1 MANKTTNLSV
11 NFTNH
16 LRGYAP
22 YTTYKTNS
30 TTDYKVA
37 EETIS
42 GKKYQ
47 CMLLGK
53 VASFPKSIRHNV
65 LIGHQ
70 FTVALKDNY
79 VTTPAS
85 STVVYV
91 YLATSDFDTDT
102 ANYDNSRG
110 TDGTVIEEIVV
121 PRNSEL
127 TNRTSDYD
135 ASPSR
140 AQRIVRSKGI
150 LLYYPYVDEEI
161 YARTVLTDGSTK
173 PYFTITYDDSAKI
186 KSKISYANSQ
196 LTGSIS
202 TGVAKVLTWSL
213 VKDTSISGYCAV
225 EEWEQVSATF
235 NWRVQGASEWNTI
248 SVSGSTTSVTIPAY
262 TFPSGATIEYYI
274 SETDEDNTTSTTSTY
289 TFTTLTTK
297 VTPTNSP
304 TSGYV
309 NPRNSVTFS
318 WNYVDALGTV
328 EAGASTLHWRVS
340 GSENWTDVQAA
351 SGATSLTIPA
361 NTFQTASTIEWYLS
375 GTDSSGYASQTSVYS
390 FSTAAGAVTA
400 QAVSPS
406 NTVQSNNQPITFNW
420 TYSSPDGFAP
430 SRYKFMWKL
439 VTDANWT
446 TLVDSTDVVNT
457 YTFPAYTFPAGEI
470 RWEVVPYNID
480 EVAGTGQSV
489 TFVCYGAPDAPVVYA
504 ENAPFTTVTWQASD
518 QQSYRIKVDD
528 VVYGPYFGTEKTFAI
543 PDRLEDGEHTIGVS
557 VVGTYGLWSEWGTS
571 IINVQNVPGAE
582 IVLGGTG
589 GIDTF
594 LSWTTAEA
602 TSDFLVF
609 RDGVQ
614 IGHTEEITFVDR
626 YAVGEHTYKVINRL
640 PSGNYSESNE
650 VVLESHADGT
660 YISLLDGGEWLK
672 IKYMLKDSSDQQYE
686 ESIETVY
693 NHFAGSD
700 YPSVSISRYRE
711 RRLSYSAVF
720 LYVDEADHTAFKN
733 MLRKPVVMKFENGN
747 VIAGVIDSWTVI
759 HRKQYYTA
767 YTFTL
772 RQIEFEDY
780 TDDTT

>member
-1 MANKTTNLSV
+1 MSQTYNLYAIKNGYVDQERAGAVIHPDSSQLYEISGTPNAGNRKYIFFGFEQMPSAAKHLALTNV
-11 NFTNH
+11 R
-16 LRGYAP
+16 LRGHTKQASNVEVAVWPVHDFDPDTLTYNNYPNNISASAYRLTNML
-22 YTTYKTNS
+22 YTGEDDRWFELYSGSGISARTTAARQFLTERAVRFSTDRVDTDVAYVKT
-30 TTDYKVA
+30 
-37 EETIS
+37 
-42 GKKYQ
+42 
-47 CMLLGK
+47 
-53 VASFPKSIRHNV
+53 V
-65 LIGHQ
+65 LEDG
-70 FTVALKDNY
+70 
-79 VTTPAS
+79 VTTPYLEI
-85 STVVYV
+85 TVDE
-91 YLATSDFDTDT
+91 TT
-102 ANYDNSRG
+102 
-110 TDGTVIEEIVV
+110 
-121 PRNSEL
+121 
-127 TNRTSDYD
+127 
-135 ASPSR
+135 
-140 AQRIVRSKGI
+140 IVRSQ
-150 LLYYPYVDEEI
+150 VEFE
-161 YARTVLTDGSTK
+161 TK
-173 PYFTITYDDSAKI
+173 PTQGATINNAASILFSWKYSRAGGQNYFCASEEYAQQSAKLYW
-186 KSKISYANSQ
+186 KKNTDS
-196 LTGSIS
+196 
-202 TGVAKVLTWSL
+202 TWS
-213 VKDTSISGYCAV
+213 VINISGPDTRLQAP
-225 EEWEQVSATF
+225 
-235 NWRVQGASEWNTI
+235 
-248 SVSGSTTSVTIPAY
+248 SG
-262 TFPSGATIEYYI
+262 TFPSNATIEYYV
-274 SETDEDNTTSTTSTY
+274 EGTDEDGTTTQTSTFS
-289 TFTTLTTK
+289 FKTTASKLTAS
-297 VTPTNSP
+297 NSP
-304 TSGYV
+304 TSGYA
-309 NPRNSVTFS
+309 NPRNPITFS
-318 WNYVDALGTV
+318 WDYVNAFGV
-328 EAGASTLHWRVS
+328 VGSGSTTFHWRVS
-340 GSENWTDVQAA
+340 GAENWTDVQAA
-351 SGATSLTIPA
+351 TGSNRLTIPA
-361 NTFQTASTIEWYLS
+361 NTFQVASTIQWYLS
-375 GTDSSGYASQTSVYS
+375 GTDAIGYASQTSVYS
-390 FSTAAGAVTA
+390 FSTAASAVTA

-420 TYSSPDGFAP
+420 TYSSSDGFAP

-470 RWEVVPYNID
+470 RWGVVPYNID